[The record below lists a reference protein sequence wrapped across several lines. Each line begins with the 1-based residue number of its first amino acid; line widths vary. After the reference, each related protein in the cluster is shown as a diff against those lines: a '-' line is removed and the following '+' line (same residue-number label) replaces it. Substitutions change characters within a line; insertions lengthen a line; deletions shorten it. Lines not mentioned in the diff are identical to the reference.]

1 MSFGCNELY
10 VYGNAVKIM
19 ADSPKF
25 TLSLC
30 EVEVYA
36 DTYGKI
42 ETSSYIYIVHFGD
55 FLVQNMIKRIKD
67 KRVNSDFSF

>member
-42 ETSSYIYIVHFGD
+42 KTSSYIVNFGD
-55 FLVQNMIKRIKD
+55 FLV
-67 KRVNSDFSF
+67 